1 MPRTKDPAQA
11 MRELRAARKRAGLR
25 EFRAWVDLIRYKYL
39 TGALDEP
46 LCQGCG
52 REEAECSADPC
63 EALIEQRKY
72 MDGEY
77 DRTH

>member
-1 MPRTKDPAQA
+1 
-11 MRELRAARKRAGLR
+11 MRDLRATRKAEGLK
-25 EFRAWVDLIRYKYL
+25 EFRAVVDPIRFAYL
-39 TGALDEP
+39 TKCLDEL

-63 EALIEQRKY
+63 EGVIH
-72 MDGEY
+72 